1 MREIYPHIKKT
12 YENRLKKLDTLR
24 PRNKELI
31 LGFEEHLF
39 AKGNKIA
46 RVSKLLAEMMHLC
59 KLFDKDL
66 DKVDNNDI
74 ERVMAKIN
82 QMDYS
87 EYTKKD
93 YWRAIKQFYHWHLKA
108 EYSKVIQFQVK
119 YNLNKEIKRDAI
131 ITEEDMEKVLKLQLS
146 LRNKAFLSILH
157 ETGARIGEILTMNVG
172 SIKKEN
178 NIAKVKLRG
187 KTGERDV
194 LVVSCVPHLFKLL
207 SEHPFKDKPEKP
219 LWIKESSYYNE
230 CKEPLGY
237 TGAVNLIKNA
247 FEKANLKKQC
257 NPHFFRHSRATIL
270 ATHLTE
276 VQMCLYF
283 GWEIGSK
290 QVATYVHASGR
301 DVDMA
306 IKGYYGIKLNEKE
319 VRKQPKVCSSCNTV
333 NEEDNVFCSQCGSP
347 LSVKT
352 FMKNQEIINTQI
364 DETMKFF
371 MKIVKNN
378 ELMAKFEEFKT
389 KFSA

>member
-1 MREIYPHIKKT
+1 MREIYPHMKKT

-31 LGFEEHLF
+31 LGFKEHLF
-39 AKGNKIA
+39 AKGNKIV
-46 RVSKLLAEMMHLC
+46 RVSKLLAEMLHLC
-59 KLFDKDL
+59 ELFDKAL
-66 DKVDNNDI
+66 DKVDNSDV
-74 ERVMAKIN
+74 ERGMAEIN

-93 YWRAIKQFYHWHLKA
+93 YWRVIKQFCHWHLKA
-108 EYSKVIQFQVK
+108 DYSKVIQFQIQ
-119 YNLNKEIKRDAI
+119 YDLNKEIKREAI

-146 LRNKAFLSILH
+146 IRDKAFLSTLH
-157 ETGARIGEILTMNVG
+157 ETGARIEEILTMNVG
-172 SIKKEN
+172 SIQKEN

-194 LVVSCVPHLFKLL
+194 LVVSCVPHLFKYL
-207 SEHPFKDKPEKP
+207 SEHPFKDEPKKH
-219 LWIKESSYYNE
+219 LWVKESSYYNN

-237 TGAVNLIKNA
+237 IGAVNLIKNA

-283 GWEIGSK
+283 GWQIGSQ

-301 DVDMA
+301 DVDGA
-306 IKGYYGIKLNEKE
+306 IKEYYGIKLNKEE

-333 NEEDNVFCSQCGSP
+333 NEDGNVFCSQCGSP
-347 LSVKT
+347 LSVET
-352 FMKNQEIINTQI
+352 FMKNQEIVNTQI
-364 DETMKFF
+364 DETIKFF
-371 MKIVKNN
+371 MKIAKNPK
-378 ELMAKFEEFKT
+378 LMAKFEEFKT